1 MPLPMHHRRMN
12 QPVLSSVFLS
22 PFHERLASLRTQIKG
37 LALDGFLVPMADAYL
52 NEYIPPSDARIEFLT
67 GFTGSSAFVIV
78 LATSAAFFTDS
89 RYTLQAENQVPLD
102 LYAVFDVAQKM
113 PVAWLKEN
121 LRAQMRIGFDPRLH
135 SAKQIERY
143 EAAALAAGA
152 RLTPVDT
159 NPVDTIWPAR
169 PETPLTPIAAHDA
182 TYAGKG
188 SLLKRQEVAQTL
200 RDKNVNAAILTD
212 PSSVAWLLNVR
223 GNDVPHTPLP
233 LSFAILRSDGT
244 AEWYVDPRK
253 VSKSLERH
261 LGSDITVYHEKEFTT
276 GLRRL
281 GEAKCRVMIDPD
293 GSSYSFVDQLR
304 QSGAII
310 EACEDPCALPRACK
324 NTTEIDGM
332 RAAHRRDGAAVTR
345 LLAWVDLSLEKGVR
359 LTEMD
364 VAEKLAAFRA
374 EGQLYRGA
382 SFDTIAGSGP
392 NGAIVHYRAS
402 EETNR
407 PLDAN
412 SFLLLDSGA
421 QYLDGTTD
429 ITRTLPTG
437 ELTSEMKDRYTRVLK
452 GHIALAMVRFPAGT
466 CGAELD
472 VLARQYLWEAGLD
485 YGHGTGHGVGSYL
498 SVHEGPQSISRRGTA
513 PLRTGMVL
521 SNEPGFYK
529 PKHYGIRLENLQ
541 YVVELF
547 EISTTEMKMYG
558 FEPLTLAPFDRRA
571 INVEMLSKA
580 ERDWLNAY
588 HARVNKTLRPQI
600 DEATGVWLSK
610 MTAVI

>member
-1 MPLPMHHRRMN
+1 MN
-12 QPVLSSVFLS
+12 QVALSSGFVT
-22 PFHERLASLRTQIKG
+22 PFHERLQTLRTQIKG
-37 LALDGFLVPMADAYL
+37 LALDGFLVPMSDKYL
-52 NEYIPPSDARIEFLT
+52 NEYIPPSDRRIEYLT
-67 GFTGSSAFVIV
+67 GFTGSAAFLVI
-78 LATSAAFFTDS
+78 LADRAAFFTDS

-102 LYAVFDVAQKM
+102 LFAAFDIAQKT
-113 PVAWLKEN
+113 PAAWMKEN
-121 LRAQMRIGFDPRLH
+121 LRAQMRIGFDPRMH
-135 SAKQIERY
+135 SAKAIERY
-143 EAAALAAGA
+143 ECVAVQTGA
-152 RLTPVDT
+152 RLIPTDT
-159 NPVDTIWPAR
+159 NPVDAIWTDR
-169 PETPLTPIAAHDA
+169 PETPVTPVLAHEA
-182 TYAGKG
+182 SYAGKG

-200 RDKNVNAAILTD
+200 RDKNINAAVLTD
-212 PSSVAWLLNVR
+212 PASVAWLLNIR

-244 AEWYVDPRK
+244 VEWYVDPRK
-253 VSKSLERH
+253 VGKSIERH
-261 LGSDITVYHEKEFTT
+261 LGSDITIFHDKEFAN

-281 GEAKCRVMIDPD
+281 GEAKCKVQIDPE
-293 GSSYSFVDQLR
+293 GSSFVFIDLLR
-304 QSGAII
+304 QSGAQL
-310 EACEDPCALPRACK
+310 ELAEDPCALPRACK
-324 NTTEIDGM
+324 NSTEIDGM
-332 RAAHRRDGAAVTR
+332 RAAHRRDGAAIVR
-345 LLAWVDLSLEKGVR
+345 LLAWVDNQIEASAKI
-359 LTEMD
+359 TEID
-364 VAEKLAAFRA
+364 VETKLAALRA
-374 EGQLYRGA
+374 EGQLHRGP

-402 EETNR
+402 PETNR
-407 PLDAN
+407 PIDLD

-437 ELTSEMKDRYTRVLK
+437 HLTNEMKDRYTRVLK

-466 CGAELD
+466 SGAELD

-485 YGHGTGHGVGSYL
+485 YGHGTGHGVGCYL
-498 SVHEGPQSISRRGTA
+498 SVHEGPQSISRRGTT

-529 PKHYGIRLENLQ
+529 AKHYGIRLENLQ

-558 FEPLTLAPFDRRA
+558 FETLTLAPFDRRA
-571 INVEMLSKA
+571 IVVEMLSKA

-600 DEATGVWLSK
+600 DEATGKWLTQ
-610 MTAVI
+610 MTAPI